1 MNERQ
6 IDMKEI
12 RELLKGRYES
22 GGKAAFVVLVTPAA
36 DEDESMAISSAF
48 SGTGSALLTGV
59 TDVTGDM
66 LAMIALKDKGCKHVN
81 QVLRKFKRVLTS
93 ETRKKYAELLREAK
107 AGGADK

>member
-6 IDMKEI
+6 IDMKVI
-12 RELLKGRYES
+12 RELLKNRYES

-36 DEDESMAISSAF
+36 DEDESVAISSTF
-48 SGTGSALLTGV
+48 SGTGSALLNGV

-66 LAMIALKDKGCKHVN
+66 LAAIALRQPGCKHVN
-81 QVLRKFKRVLTS
+81 QVLRAFKRVLTR
-93 ETRKKYAELLREAK
+93 EARKKYAELLREVK